1 MVEGSVNQS
10 ATNLNMLGGRSSR
23 DPISQR
29 YPSRT
34 KRVNLNVPISVY
46 CMLPVVI
53 LSRLWLLFFI
63 SGYFWKSA
71 VNVGYQWLLLV
82 ISGFS
87 WLFLVIVGYSLFSLV
102 ISGYR

>member
-1 MVEGSVNQS
+1 MVIVCYQCLLYVISGYSQS
-10 ATNLNMLGGRSSR
+10 
-23 DPISQR
+23 
-29 YPSRT
+29 
-34 KRVNLNVPISVY
+34 
-46 CMLPVVI
+46 PVVI
-53 LSRLWLLFFI
+53 VFI
-63 SGYFWKSA
+63 SGYFWLSA